1 MAVGKDSSANA
12 IANAMLRLVEHP
24 ELQERLRAQ
33 PELVPQ
39 FVEET
44 LRLDAPVQK
53 LFREPKH
60 DMDIAGVR
68 VPKGS
73 VVVLQW
79 GAANRDPA
87 HFDNPDMI
95 DMARKNAAQ
104 HLTFGYGAHTCV
116 GNRMDRAD
124 IRIAILKL
132 LARIRNISERNNVVA
147 GKGV

>member
-1 MAVGKDSSANA
+1 MRRRPPRSTRTDTLFPYTTLFRSQVMAGGNDSSANA

-79 GAANRDPA
+79 GAAKD
-87 HFDNPDMI
+87 
-95 DMARKNAAQ
+95 RKSTRLNSS
-104 HLTFGYGAHTCV
+104 H
-116 GNRMDRAD
+116 
-124 IRIAILKL
+124 
-132 LARIRNISERNNVVA
+132 
-147 GKGV
+147 

>member
-1 MAVGKDSSANA
+1 MAGGNDSSANA

-68 VPKGS
+68 VPQGS

-79 GAANRDPA
+79 GAATRDHANFGHPELRLEERRVGKA
-87 HFDNPDMI
+87 DG
-95 DMARKNAAQ
+95 RTC
-104 HLTFGYGAHTCV
+104 TFW
-116 GNRMDRAD
+116 
-124 IRIAILKL
+124 
-132 LARIRNISERNNVVA
+132 
-147 GKGV
+147 